1 MQPWA
6 ADHSTFI
13 HHTSWVPT
21 ELLTLFSSSPASS
34 RGGGSDFYWKPAL
47 CQGLC
52 SHRLFPHIASAFH
65 SPLGRCYHLCF
76 QAGELRMTNL
86 KPMAQVNLQDV
97 TMLGFNLRF
106 VWVLSTASSHPVEG
120 HIKPPGA
127 GSQAT
132 LFSMA
137 KDWNQNVFV
146 AAQCNCSHNKF
157 ILFLGGNSDK
167 ESACKCRRCD
177 PWVWKILWRR
187 KWQPT
192 SVCLHGKYHGQR
204 SLVC

>member
-1 MQPWA
+1 MKKWA
-6 ADHSTFI
+6 
-13 HHTSWVPT
+13 
-21 ELLTLFSSSPASS
+21 SPYQKKKTH
-34 RGGGSDFYWKPAL
+34 GKTVKIENQMKYGTTHD
-47 CQGLC
+47 C
-52 SHRLFPHIASAFH
+52 
-65 SPLGRCYHLCF
+65 
-76 QAGELRMTNL
+76 M
-86 KPMAQVNLQDV
+86 
-97 TMLGFNLRF
+97 
-106 VWVLSTASSHPVEG
+106 VLSTASSHPVEG